1 MKKLFAL
8 FTLCLL
14 TIPLAWGADV
24 IFVAG
29 TDMGETSV
37 TKDGVTVTMST
48 MSRTDNYRCYG
59 SSSMTVSSTVGS
71 ITSIELTCTA
81 SGTSNYGP
89 SKFSLNMYSIGSYS
103 YSGYTGTWTRN
114 AVNSTTSVTLDA
126 SSQVRM
132 TQIVVTIEGQS
143 ATVEAPVFSPVA
155 GEVASGTEV
164 SMTTTTAGAAIYYT
178 TNGSTPTSS
187 STQYAGP
194 VSITAATTFKAIA
207 IKDGVSSEVT
217 TAAYTIASSGG
228 GTENTATL
236 TNADIVAAG
245 PGSGSY
251 SAWRLT
257 DGNGKRWYASTAI
270 KNQYSNATSGY
281 HYLQIKKST
290 SSSPS
295 YLQVPEYGTKI
306 TKLVMTVSNASS
318 PMTGG
323 GNGATLFFSSSGT
336 TTSTGTGVVS
346 ATGSSTVTID
356 CSTLNLN
363 TGYITASGAVRIWD
377 VTVYYEEEA
386 PGAYTISTSVQP
398 AEGGAVTVKRS
409 ANEGD
414 DVAFEVAPVV
424 NYELDLESVQVTD
437 ASDNAVTCTYGE
449 DGKYHFTMPA
459 SNVTISAN
467 FSQAGTLYILGQ
479 VNGREAS
486 QWNPTQGTP
495 MTYLSGKYTARV
507 YVTGLGNENQGNE
520 KEGYGFLAF
529 SKELAP
535 SNDQAGW
542 DAINNHGLR
551 YGSGATGEY
560 WPVSANEANQS
571 HFGDVIPLYQHS
583 QKSYR
588 LPAGVY
594 DIEIDLNSHPNSVKF
609 TPVTLTLTL
618 DPASGTFNVNKQVAI
633 TSNLSTLIASIN
645 PDETRVAI
653 SHKVGDGDYQ
663 SGATATLGT
672 AGENITVTG
681 RAALGYIEVTGTGTY
696 TIENKYT
703 IAISTDSHGTV
714 TAKVG
719 DQTVTSAAPGETVAL
734 SYSPQSDYQ
743 LAEVTV
749 TDDAG
754 NPVTV
759 SDNTFTM
766 PASNVAV
773 AVTFSRIPHG
783 ITVSNECVSCTITD
797 YPTTATA
804 GTQVSFTV
812 RPKSSRYSITSVT
825 VTNSN
830 GSTIDVGT
838 PRDNGDGTY
847 TYTFG
852 MQAYDVVLCAVCE
865 RQSSSNTFKLVT
877 SQTEIVNGGK
887 YVLIAGESEAL
898 HYNGSNFDD
907 VANKSQGAFTIS
919 DNIATVTSDVAVLT
933 LEPNEEEGY
942 FNIKTSGSYLDHS
955 GTSKSLVLS
964 STGQGWELT
973 YNSSTKLVTIQGED
987 GYYIMDNYSHFRCYN
1002 DTDNGTH
1009 AALYKQVS
1017 AIEDPEILPES
1028 GVHGSE
1034 VEVEITCA
1042 TQNAVIYYTTD
1053 GTDPVVDETTG
1064 ACTAGTQYSGK
1075 FDVTAPAEVRAIAVL
1090 VETDDVETVVTTS
1103 EVTSARYNI
1112 EALRAVM
1119 APGSGSY
1126 VKEQTVTIY
1135 TENVVGTPTIYYTTD
1150 GTDPKT
1156 SETRQTYTEPFVVS
1170 QSCTVRGY
1178 VIDERDPMFGGNDAS
1193 VSATYTIG
1201 VQAPVFSPV
1210 GGIYYQG
1217 EQPVEIFSLSEGA
1230 NIYYTITDD
1239 GTEPA
1244 APDKS
1249 ATRYDGSFTLAVGKV
1264 YNIKAIAYVGNTA
1277 SAVSSVTYD
1286 IRTAATGSNILQNV
1300 AELNAFTAGNNTPQ
1314 TFANPVQIVF
1324 MSTYQNGGVRPEYAF
1339 IRDNS
1344 GYGLVYFGKN
1354 QTQWTIGNNVASFRD
1369 EHGNT
1374 YEGAKMGGNMGWWLG
1389 RDVAGQISIWKQGGV
1404 VMNFHP
1410 EMGVSGDESGIT
1422 SWPGGLLGYAPILPE
1437 THSISEIKAGEAR
1450 VGGDNLWG
1458 HYVHMRN
1465 NQITLTT
1472 ADNDGKYSGTF
1483 TDEDGNKLA
1492 LYDVFYRFMDMSP
1505 SRFTGKANRRYD
1517 IYGVVNWYQKVGWQ
1531 VMPID
1536 FLWIDIPQFDAAHRQ
1551 DATYQEPQTVRI
1563 SSDDDPSATIWYK
1576 TSDMEDFEVYNGS
1589 PITVDH
1595 TMTIETFS
1603 SKPAISELVFDAVGN
1618 GKDYND
1624 DMKSV
1629 HNVVTLTIDM
1639 IEKPVISPESNVYA
1653 VGADPVQA
1661 SISCESADA
1670 TIYYT
1675 TDGSDPKTSETRQT
1689 YTAQTELSFSTTTT
1703 VRAIAERDGYYSA
1716 EADSRT
1722 YTFVKSNGVEYELVT
1737 DHSQLDPTHY
1747 YIIVSKEAGEAL
1759 STTQGEINRGA
1770 SGVLFKDNEKTI
1782 VYGNSDVA
1790 TFTLTNVGTAA
1801 SPRWLLKTA
1810 NSNVNGYLH
1819 VGDGNM
1825 LLTEAEPDAE
1835 ANAEAVININAAD
1848 GSVAHIQ
1855 FAYDGATKRYIR
1867 YWNRDRV
1874 FSTYTNETNLPVY
1887 IYGTASTPLA
1897 VIEQSGKQGES
1908 YTVADDL
1915 QVVYACQANGKY
1927 TMWARDLVDNINAVE
1942 VPATGGDCVD
1952 YMHAAGQ
1959 QTGQWQQNNWV
1970 MLDFASVST
1979 TKYNSIADLLAQGKH
1994 PVVKG
1999 GTLSGQFVDQRN
2011 YTIKV
2016 NNESS
2021 LELDTDVD
2029 NYVFNVYCPA
2039 NYGPNDENGSQ
2050 QSETQTYWFMTPKVM
2065 EVATHT
2071 WSVWKAS
2078 GDDGAFYMPE
2088 RKFEDGKWFNE
2099 ANLQGAYDVAWDYNA
2114 GSFRPTDGEAY
2125 QFLAVTMLKPEQ
2137 QGEPAGAPRRVGAQP
2152 DSQPNATQVVNPLD
2166 LNGGDE
2172 HVVTAVNRLVA
2183 DRQVVSVTYCDVAGR
2198 MSTKPFKGV
2207 NIVVTRYSDGTQQTT
2222 KTTIF

>member
-1 MKKLFAL
+1 MTFQGVKGNRVVIKSIAL
-8 FTLCLL
+8 F
-14 TIPLAWGADV
+14 
-24 IFVAG
+24 F
-29 TDMGETSV
+29 
-37 TKDGVTVTMST
+37 
-48 MSRTDNYRCYG
+48 
-59 SSSMTVSSTVGS
+59 
-71 ITSIELTCTA
+71 
-81 SGTSNYGP
+81 
-89 SKFSLNMYSIGSYS
+89 
-103 YSGYTGTWTRN
+103 
-114 AVNSTTSVTLDA
+114 
-126 SSQVRM
+126 
-132 TQIVVTIEGQS
+132 
-143 ATVEAPVFSPVA
+143 
-155 GEVASGTEV
+155 
-164 SMTTTTAGAAIYYT
+164 
-178 TNGSTPTSS
+178 
-187 STQYAGP
+187 
-194 VSITAATTFKAIA
+194 
-207 IKDGVSSEVT
+207 
-217 TAAYTIASSGG
+217 
-228 GTENTATL
+228 
-236 TNADIVAAG
+236 
-245 PGSGSY
+245 
-251 SAWRLT
+251 
-257 DGNGKRWYASTAI
+257 
-270 KNQYSNATSGY
+270 
-281 HYLQIKKST
+281 
-290 SSSPS
+290 
-295 YLQVPEYGTKI
+295 
-306 TKLVMTVSNASS
+306 
-318 PMTGG
+318 
-323 GNGATLFFSSSGT
+323 
-336 TTSTGTGVVS
+336 
-346 ATGSSTVTID
+346 
-356 CSTLNLN
+356 
-363 TGYITASGAVRIWD
+363 
-377 VTVYYEEEA
+377 EA

-398 AEGGAVTVKRS
+398 AEGGAVTVKGS

-414 DVAFEVAPVV
+414 EIAFEVAPAAG
-424 NYELDLESVQVTD
+424 YELDLESVQVKAAND
-437 ASDNAVTCTYGE
+437 ATVTCSYNDQ

-459 SNVTISAN
+459 SNVTISAA

-495 MTYLSGKYTARV
+495 MTYQSGKYTARV

-551 YGSGATGEY
+551 YGSGATGDY

-594 DIEIDLNSHPNSVKF
+594 DIEIDLNTHPNSVKF
-609 TPVTLTLTL
+609 TPVALTLTL

-633 TSNLSTLIASIN
+633 TSNLTSLIESIN
-645 PDETRVAI
+645 SDETRVAI

-703 IAISTDSHGTV
+703 IAISTDNHGTV

-734 SYSPQSDYQ
+734 SYNPQSDYQ

-783 ITVSNECVSCTITD
+783 ITVSSECVSCTITD
-797 YPTTATA
+797 YPATATA

-825 VTNSN
+825 ATNSN

-847 TYTFG
+847 TYTFT

-865 RQSSSNTFKLVT
+865 RQSSGNTFKLVT
-877 SQTEIVNGGK
+877 SQAEIVNGGK
-887 YVLIAGESEAL
+887 YVVVSNSKDYIAGGYTSSYFKAL
-898 HYNGSNFDD
+898 TGTDYYELSGDIVTVKSND
-907 VANKSQGAFTIS
+907 VNVFTLEDATDGKFYLKAANAYYAVGDGISANKSGHYVTVNN
-919 DNIATVTSDVAVLT
+919 DNRVVVSTSNVTSWSETSARKLAFNEQSPRFSGYKTLT
-933 LEPNEEEGY
+933 INNNQQTPIY
-942 FNIKTSGSYLDHS
+942 
-955 GTSKSLVLS
+955 
-964 STGQGWELT
+964 
-973 YNSSTKLVTIQGED
+973 
-987 GYYIMDNYSHFRCYN
+987 
-1002 DTDNGTH
+1002 
-1009 AALYKQVS
+1009 LYKQVS

-1034 VEVEITCA
+1034 VEVEITCD
-1042 TQNAVIYYTTD
+1042 TENAIIYYTTD
-1053 GTDPVVDETTG
+1053 GTDPVIDETTG

-1090 VETDDVETVVTTS
+1090 VETDDDETVVTTS
-1103 EVTSARYNI
+1103 EVASARYNI

-1150 GTDPKT
+1150 GSDPKT

-1239 GTEPA
+1239 GSEPA

-1300 AELNAFTAGNNTPQ
+1300 AELNAFTAGTNTPQ

-1324 MSTYQNGGVRPEYAF
+1324 MSTYQNKGIHPEYAF
-1339 IRDNS
+1339 VRDNS
-1344 GYGLVYFGKN
+1344 GYGLVYFGKD
-1354 QTQWTIGNNVASFRD
+1354 QSDWTIGNNVASFRD

-1374 YEGAKMGGNMGWWLG
+1374 YAGAKMGGNMGWWLG
-1389 RDVAGQISIWKQGGV
+1389 RDVAGKISIWKQNNE

-1410 EMGVSGDESGIT
+1410 EMGVSGNTSGIT
-1422 SWPGGLLGYAPILPE
+1422 SWPSGLQGYAPILPE
-1437 THSISEIKAGEAR
+1437 THSISEIAAGEAR
-1450 VGGDNLWG
+1450 VGGNNLWG

-1465 NQITLTT
+1465 NHITL
-1472 ADNDGKYSGTF
+1472 DSKDSDGKYSGTF
-1483 TDEDGNKLA
+1483 TDEDGNELA
-1492 LYDVFYRFMDMSP
+1492 LYDVFYRFMNMTPGD
-1505 SRFTGKANRRYD
+1505 FTGKANRRYD
-1517 IYGVVNWYQKVGWQ
+1517 IYGVVNWYKKVGWQ

-1603 SKPAISELVFDAVGN
+1603 SKPAISELVFDADGN

-1675 TDGSDPKTSETRQT
+1675 TDGSDPKTSDSREV

-1887 IYGTASTPLA
+1887 IYGTQSTPLA

-1970 MLDFASVST
+1970 MLDFASVSAA
-1979 TKYNSIADLLAQGKH
+1979 KYNSIADLLAQGKH

-2050 QSETQTYWFMTPKVM
+2050 QSETQTYWFITPKVM

-2125 QFLAVTMLKPEQ
+2125 QFLAVTMLKSEQ
-2137 QGEPAGAPRRVGAQP
+2137 QSEPAGAPRRVGAQP

-2166 LNGGDE
+2166 LNGDAE

>member
-14 TIPLAWGADV
+14 TIPLAWGAEV
-24 IFVAG
+24 VTFVAG
-29 TDMGETSV
+29 TDKGETSV

-59 SSSMTVSSTVGS
+59 GSSMK
-71 ITSIELTCTA
+71 ITSTNGNITKIELTCV
-81 SGTSNYGP
+81 GTDSDNFGP
-89 SKFSLNMYSIGSYS
+89 GQFKLDNITGSYS
-103 YSGYTGTWTRN
+103 YIGKIGTWVVGASPTK
-114 AVNSTTSVTLDA
+114 SVFFQANT
-126 SSQVRM
+126 QVRM
-132 TQIVVTIEGQS
+132 TMIVVTTEGQS
-143 ATVEAPVFSPVA
+143 TTVEAPVFSPAA
-155 GEVASGTEV
+155 GEVTSGTAV
-164 SMTTTTAGAAIYYT
+164 SLSTATSGASIYYT
-178 TNGSTPTSS
+178 TDGTTPTAS
-187 STQYAGP
+187 STLYTAAVP
-194 VSITAATTFKAIA
+194 ITAATTFKAIA
-207 IKDGVSSEVT
+207 IKGGVSSEVA
-217 TAAYTIASSGG
+217 TATYTIASSGG
-228 GTENTATL
+228 GITNTATL
-236 TNADIVAAG
+236 TNANIVAAG
-245 PGSGSY
+245 NAANSY
-251 SAWRLT
+251 QSWT
-257 DGNGKRWYASTAI
+257 IQDENGKQWEAYAI
-270 KNQYSNATSGY
+270 KKAHSNNTSSY
-281 HYLQIKKST
+281 HYLQIKKS
-290 SSSPS
+290 SNNDQY

-306 TKLVMTVSNASS
+306 TKLELTVSADSK
-318 PMTGG
+318 PMGDG
-323 GNGATLFFSSSGT
+323 GNTATLYFSPSNKTSSA
-336 TTSTGTGVVS
+336 GTGVAS
-346 ATGSSTVTID
+346 GTGASNVTID
-356 CSTLNLN
+356 CSSIDLN
-363 TGYITASGAVRIWD
+363 TGYITASGAMRIWD

-386 PGAYTISTSVQP
+386 AGAYTISKDVQP
-398 AEGGAVTVKRS
+398 AEGGVVTVKGS

-414 DVAFEVAPVV
+414 DVAFEVASAAG
-424 NYELDLESVQVTD
+424 YELDLESVQVTD
-437 ASDNAVTCTYGE
+437 ASDNAVTCTYGV

-459 SNVTISAN
+459 SNVTISAT
-467 FSQAGTLYILGQ
+467 FSQAGTLFILGQ

-495 MTYLSGKYTARV
+495 MTYQSGKYTARV
-507 YVTGLGNENQGNE
+507 YITGLGNENQGNE

-535 SNDQAGW
+535 SNDDAGW
-542 DAINNHGLR
+542 NAINNDGLR
-551 YGSGATGEY
+551 YGSGATGDY
-560 WPVSANEANQS
+560 WPVSKNEANQS

-583 QKSYR
+583 RKSYR

-594 DIEIDLNSHPNSVKF
+594 DIEIDLNTHPNSVKF
-609 TPVTLTLTL
+609 TQVALTLTL
-618 DPASGTFNVNKQVAI
+618 DPASGTFNVNKQVDI
-633 TSNLSTLIASIN
+633 TSNLTSLIESIN
-645 PDETRVAI
+645 SDETRVAI

-703 IAISTDSHGTV
+703 ITTSTDNHGTV

-734 SYSPQSDYQ
+734 SYNPQSDYQ

-749 TDDAG
+749 TDAAG

-825 VTNSN
+825 ATNSN
-830 GSTIDVGT
+830 GNTIDVGT

-973 YNSSTKLVTIQGED
+973 YNSSTNLVTIKGKD
-987 GYYIMDNYSHFRCYN
+987 GYYIMDNSSHFRCYQN
-1002 DTDNGTH
+1002 TDNGTH

-1064 ACTAGTQYSGK
+1064 ACTATQYAGK
-1075 FDVTAPAEVRAIAVL
+1075 FNVTAPAEVRAIAVL
-1090 VETDDVETVVTTS
+1090 VETDDDETVVTTS
-1103 EVTSARYNI
+1103 EVTLARYNI
-1112 EALRAVM
+1112 EALRAVI

-1135 TENVVGTPTIYYTTD
+1135 TENVVGTRSIYYTTD
-1150 GTDPKT
+1150 GSDPKT

-1239 GTEPA
+1239 DTEPA

-1300 AELNAFTAGNNTPQ
+1300 AELNAFTAGTSTPQ

-1324 MSTYQNGGVRPEYAF
+1324 MSTYQNKGIHPEYAF
-1339 IRDNS
+1339 VRDNS
-1344 GYGLVYFGKN
+1344 GYGLVYFGKD
-1354 QTQWTIGNNVASFRD
+1354 QSDWTIGKNVASFRD

-1374 YEGAKMGGNMGWWLG
+1374 YPGAKMGGNMGWWLG
-1389 RDVAGQISIWKQGGV
+1389 RDVAGKISIWEQGGE

-1422 SWPGGLLGYAPILPE
+1422 SWPSGLQGYAPILPE

-1465 NQITLTT
+1465 NHITLTT
-1472 ADNDGKYSGTF
+1472 QDNDRKYSGTF
-1483 TDEDGNKLA
+1483 TDEDGNELA
-1492 LYDVFYRFMDMSP
+1492 LYDVFYRFMSMSP
-1505 SRFTGKANRRYD
+1505 GDFTGKANRRYD

-1603 SKPAISELVFDAVGN
+1603 SKPAISELVFDADGN

-1639 IEKPVISPESNVYA
+1639 IEKPVISPESSVYA

-1661 SISCESADA
+1661 SIACESSDA

-1675 TDGSDPKTSETRQT
+1675 TDGSDPKTSDSREV

-1887 IYGTASTPLA
+1887 IYGTQSTPLA

-1915 QVVYACQANGKY
+1915 QVVYACQANGKW
-1927 TMWARDLVDNINAVE
+1927 TMWARDLVDNIDAVAIPE
-1942 VPATGGDCVD
+1942 FDNTHVD
-1952 YMHAAGQ
+1952 YMSLAGQ
-1959 QTGQWQQNNWV
+1959 QAGSWQQNNWV
-1970 MLDFASVST
+1970 MLDFGT
-1979 TKYNSIADLLAQGKH
+1979 TKSDNYTAIEEALSQGKH
-1994 PVVKG
+1994 PVIEG
-1999 GTLSGQFVDQRN
+1999 GKLSGKYVDDRN
-2011 YTIKV
+2011 YTIQV
-2016 NNESS
+2016 SGDAQLTPLN
-2021 LELDTDVD
+2021 LDVA

-2039 NYGPNDENGSQ
+2039 NYGPNEGGWQEREHRS
-2050 QSETQTYWFMTPKVM
+2050 YWFMTPKVM

-2071 WSVWKAS
+2071 WSVWNSETAQ
-2078 GDDGAFYMPE
+2078 GAFYMPE
-2088 RKFEDGKWFNE
+2088 SKFEKGKWTNE

-2114 GSFRPTDGEAY
+2114 AEFTPTKGEAY
-2125 QFLAVTMLKPEQ
+2125 KFLAVTMLKTEQ

>member
-29 TDMGETSV
+29 TDTGETSV
-37 TKDGVTVTMST
+37 TKDGVTVTMSK
-48 MSRTDNYRCYG
+48 MDRDDNYRCYDG
-59 SSSMTVSSTVGS
+59 SSMN
-71 ITSIELTCTA
+71 ITSTNGNVTKIELTCVGA
-81 SGTSNYGP
+81 GSGNYGP
-89 SKFSLNMYSIGSYS
+89 GKFSLDMYSIGNYN
-103 YSGYTGTWTRN
+103 YSGQTGTWTRH
-114 AVNSTTSVTLDA
+114 AVSSTTSVTLNA
-126 SSQVRM
+126 SAQVRM
-132 TQIVVTIEGQS
+132 TKIVVTTEGQS
-143 ATVEAPVFSPVA
+143 TTVEAPVFSPAA
-155 GEVASGTEV
+155 GEVTLGTEV
-164 SMTTTTAGAAIYYT
+164 SMTTTTTGAAIYYT

-187 STQYAGP
+187 STQYTGP
-194 VSITAATTFKAIA
+194 ISITGATNFKAIA
-207 IKDGVSSEVT
+207 IKDGVSSSVT
-217 TAAYTIASSGG
+217 TAAYTIATSSPTGDIKFRKVTDINSLQEG
-228 GTENTATL
+228 KDYLMVGLKNSSPYVMGAITNSVASANQTTFDSEGCITYSDVMEMVTL
-236 TNADIVAAG
+236 TI
-245 PGSGSY
+245 
-251 SAWRLT
+251 T
-257 DGNGKRWYASTAI
+257 TST
-270 KNQYSNATSGY
+270 
-281 HYLQIKKST
+281 T
-290 SSSPS
+290 SSSDKLYKLHTDQG
-295 YLQVPEYGTKI
+295 YLRFTSNKNISFTSDANATYVNHYI
-306 TKLVMTVSNASS
+306 TMD
-318 PMTGG
+318 
-323 GNGATLFFSSSGT
+323 
-336 TTSTGTGVVS
+336 GTGRCTIS
-346 ATGSSTVTID
+346 LYGYTSEMLQFNSGDPRFCYYTSSQQK
-356 CSTLNLN
+356 
-363 TGYITASGAVRIWD
+363 
-377 VTVYYEEEA
+377 VYFYEKVEPE
-386 PGAYTISTSVQP
+386 GAYTISTSVQP
-398 AEGGAVTVKRS
+398 AEGGVVTVNGS

-414 DVAFEVAPVV
+414 DVAFEVAPAAG
-424 NYELDLESVQVTD
+424 YELDLESVQVKD
-437 ASDNAVTCTYGE
+437 ANDATVTCSYNDQ
-449 DGKYHFTMPA
+449 DGKYH
-459 SNVTISAN
+459 
-467 FSQAGTLYILGQ
+467 
-479 VNGREAS
+479 
-486 QWNPTQGTP
+486 
-495 MTYLSGKYTARV
+495 
-507 YVTGLGNENQGNE
+507 
-520 KEGYGFLAF
+520 
-529 SKELAP
+529 
-535 SNDQAGW
+535 
-542 DAINNHGLR
+542 
-551 YGSGATGEY
+551 
-560 WPVSANEANQS
+560 
-571 HFGDVIPLYQHS
+571 
-583 QKSYR
+583 
-588 LPAGVY
+588 
-594 DIEIDLNSHPNSVKF
+594 
-609 TPVTLTLTL
+609 
-618 DPASGTFNVNKQVAI
+618 
-633 TSNLSTLIASIN
+633 
-645 PDETRVAI
+645 
-653 SHKVGDGDYQ
+653 
-663 SGATATLGT
+663 
-672 AGENITVTG
+672 
-681 RAALGYIEVTGTGTY
+681 
-696 TIENKYT
+696 
-703 IAISTDSHGTV
+703 
-714 TAKVG
+714 
-719 DQTVTSAAPGETVAL
+719 
-734 SYSPQSDYQ
+734 
-743 LAEVTV
+743 
-749 TDDAG
+749 
-754 NPVTV
+754 
-759 SDNTFTM
+759 FTM

-825 VTNSN
+825 ATNSN
-830 GSTIDVGT
+830 GSTINVGT
-838 PRDNGDGTY
+838 PTDNGDGTY

-877 SQTEIVNGGK
+877 SQAEIVNGGK

-973 YNSSTKLVTIQGED
+973 YNSSTNLVTIKGKD
-987 GYYIMDNYSHFRCYN
+987 GYYIMDNSSHFRCYQN
-1002 DTDNGTH
+1002 TDNGTH

-1064 ACTAGTQYSGK
+1064 ACTAGTQYAGK
-1075 FDVTAPAEVRAIAVL
+1075 FNVTAPAEVRAIAVL
-1090 VETDDVETVVTTS
+1090 VETDDDETVVTTS

-1112 EALRAVM
+1112 EALRAVI

-1150 GTDPKT
+1150 GSDPKT

-1239 GTEPA
+1239 GSEPA

-1300 AELNAFTAGNNTPQ
+1300 AELNAFTAGTDTPQ

-1324 MSTYQNGGVRPEYAF
+1324 MSTYQNKGVSPEYAF

-1344 GYGLVYFGKN
+1344 GYGLVYFGKD
-1354 QTQWTIGNNVASFRD
+1354 QDDWTIGYNVASFRD

-1422 SWPGGLLGYAPILPE
+1422 SWPDGLLGYAPILPE

-1465 NQITLTT
+1465 NHIAL
-1472 ADNDGKYSGTF
+1472 DSKDGDDKYSGTF
-1483 TDEDGNKLA
+1483 TDEDGNELA
-1492 LYDVFYRFMDMSP
+1492 LYDVFYRFMNLTPGD
-1505 SRFTGKANRRYD
+1505 FTGKANRRYD

-1603 SKPAISELVFDAVGN
+1603 SKPAISELVFDADGN

-1661 SISCESADA
+1661 SIDCESADA

-1675 TDGSDPKTSETRQT
+1675 TDGSVPKTSETRQT

-1722 YTFVKSNGVEYELVT
+1722 YTFVKSHGVEYELVT

-1855 FAYDGATKRYIR
+1855 FAYEGATKRYIR

-1887 IYGTASTPLA
+1887 IYGTAATPLA

-1915 QVVYACQANGKY
+1915 QVVYACQAYGKY

-1970 MLDFASVST
+1970 MLDFAGVSAD
-1979 TKYNSIADLLAQGKH
+1979 KYSSIANLLAQGKH

-2016 NNESS
+2016 NYESS
-2021 LELDTDVD
+2021 LQLDTDVD

-2071 WSVWKAS
+2071 WSVWNSETAQ
-2078 GDDGAFYMPE
+2078 GAFYMPE
-2088 RKFEDGKWFNE
+2088 SKLEKGKWTNE

-2114 GSFRPTDGEAY
+2114 AEFTPTKGEAY
-2125 QFLAVTMLKPEQ
+2125 KFLAVTMLKPEQ

-2166 LNGGDE
+2166 LNGGRE
-2172 HVVTAVNRLVA
+2172 QVVTAVNRLVA

>member
-14 TIPLAWGADV
+14 TIPLAWGAKV
-24 IFVAG
+24 TFVAG
-29 TDMGETSV
+29 TDKGETSV
-37 TKDGVTVTMST
+37 TKEGVTVTMST

-89 SKFSLNMYSIGSYS
+89 SNFSLNMYSIGSYS
-103 YSGYTGTWTRN
+103 CSGYTGTWTRN

-251 SAWRLT
+251 SAWWLT

-270 KNQYSNATSGY
+270 KNQHSKATSGY
-281 HYLQIKKST
+281 HYLQIKAST
-290 SSSPS
+290 TSSPS

-306 TKLVMTVSNASS
+306 TKLVMTVSSVS
-318 PMTGG
+318 QPMTGG

-336 TTSTGTGVVS
+336 TTSSGTGVVS

-398 AEGGAVTVKRS
+398 AEGGVVTVKSS

-414 DVAFEVAPVV
+414 DVAFEVAPAAG
-424 NYELDLESVQVTD
+424 YELDLESVLVKD

-495 MTYLSGKYTARV
+495 MTYQSGKYTARV

-535 SNDQAGW
+535 SNNQAGW

-551 YGSGATGEY
+551 YGSGATGDY

-594 DIEIDLNSHPNSVKF
+594 DIEIDLNTHPNSVKF
-609 TPVTLTLTL
+609 TPVDLTLTL

-681 RAALGYIEVTGTGTY
+681 RAALGYIEVTGSGTY

-703 IAISTDSHGTV
+703 ITTSTDNHGTV

-719 DQTVTSAAPGETVAL
+719 DQTVTSAAPGETVTL

-749 TDDAG
+749 TDAAG

-759 SDNTFTM
+759 TDNTFTM

-783 ITVSNECVSCTITD
+783 ITVSSECVSCTITD
-797 YPTTATA
+797 YPATATA

-825 VTNSN
+825 ATNSN
-830 GSTIDVGT
+830 GSTINVGT
-838 PRDNGDGTY
+838 PTDNGDGTY

-865 RQSSSNTFKLVT
+865 RQSSGNTFKLVT
-877 SQTEIVNGGK
+877 SQAEIVNGGK
-887 YVLIAGESEAL
+887 YVVVSNSKDYIAGGYTSSYFKALTGTDYYELSGDIVTVKSNDVNVFTLEDATDGKFYLKASDGKYYTTSSASSASISESKTAL
-898 HYNGSNFDD
+898 YVNFSNDH
-907 VANKSQGAFTIS
+907 VAISQ
-919 DNIATVTSDVAVLT
+919 SDVVWSEKNTRKLAF
-933 LEPNEEEGY
+933 NEQNHRFAGY
-942 FNIKTSGSYLDHS
+942 SDLKTSYS
-955 GTSKSLVLS
+955 
-964 STGQGWELT
+964 
-973 YNSSTKLVTIQGED
+973 NN
-987 GYYIMDNYSHFRCYN
+987 NYQSPIY
-1002 DTDNGTH
+1002 
-1009 AALYKQVS
+1009 LYKQIS

-1053 GTDPVVDETTG
+1053 GTDPVIDETTG

-1090 VETDDVETVVTTS
+1090 VETDDDETVVTTS
-1103 EVTSARYNI
+1103 EVALARYNI
-1112 EALRAVM
+1112 EALRAVI

-1150 GTDPKT
+1150 GSDPKT

-1239 GTEPA
+1239 DTEPA

-1249 ATRYDGSFTLAVGKV
+1249 ATRYDGHFTLAVGKV

-1300 AELNAFTAGNNTPQ
+1300 AELNAFTAGTSTSQ

-1324 MSTYQNGGVRPEYAF
+1324 MSTYKNVGVSPEYAF

-1344 GYGLVYFGKN
+1344 GYGLVYFGKD
-1354 QTQWTIGNNVASFRD
+1354 QSDWTIGNNVASFRD
-1369 EHGNT
+1369 
-1374 YEGAKMGGNMGWWLG
+1374 
-1389 RDVAGQISIWKQGGV
+1389 
-1404 VMNFHP
+1404 
-1410 EMGVSGDESGIT
+1410 
-1422 SWPGGLLGYAPILPE
+1422 
-1437 THSISEIKAGEAR
+1437 
-1450 VGGDNLWG
+1450 
-1458 HYVHMRN
+1458 
-1465 NQITLTT
+1465 
-1472 ADNDGKYSGTF
+1472 
-1483 TDEDGNKLA
+1483 
-1492 LYDVFYRFMDMSP
+1492 
-1505 SRFTGKANRRYD
+1505 
-1517 IYGVVNWYQKVGWQ
+1517 
-1531 VMPID
+1531 
-1536 FLWIDIPQFDAAHRQ
+1536 
-1551 DATYQEPQTVRI
+1551 
-1563 SSDDDPSATIWYK
+1563 
-1576 TSDMEDFEVYNGS
+1576 
-1589 PITVDH
+1589 
-1595 TMTIETFS
+1595 
-1603 SKPAISELVFDAVGN
+1603 
-1618 GKDYND
+1618 
-1624 DMKSV
+1624 
-1629 HNVVTLTIDM
+1629 
-1639 IEKPVISPESNVYA
+1639 
-1653 VGADPVQA
+1653 
-1661 SISCESADA
+1661 
-1670 TIYYT
+1670 
-1675 TDGSDPKTSETRQT
+1675 
-1689 YTAQTELSFSTTTT
+1689 
-1703 VRAIAERDGYYSA
+1703 
-1716 EADSRT
+1716 
-1722 YTFVKSNGVEYELVT
+1722 
-1737 DHSQLDPTHY
+1737 
-1747 YIIVSKEAGEAL
+1747 
-1759 STTQGEINRGA
+1759 
-1770 SGVLFKDNEKTI
+1770 
-1782 VYGNSDVA
+1782 
-1790 TFTLTNVGTAA
+1790 
-1801 SPRWLLKTA
+1801 
-1810 NSNVNGYLH
+1810 
-1819 VGDGNM
+1819 
-1825 LLTEAEPDAE
+1825 
-1835 ANAEAVININAAD
+1835 
-1848 GSVAHIQ
+1848 
-1855 FAYDGATKRYIR
+1855 
-1867 YWNRDRV
+1867 
-1874 FSTYTNETNLPVY
+1874 
-1887 IYGTASTPLA
+1887 
-1897 VIEQSGKQGES
+1897 
-1908 YTVADDL
+1908 
-1915 QVVYACQANGKY
+1915 
-1927 TMWARDLVDNINAVE
+1927 
-1942 VPATGGDCVD
+1942 
-1952 YMHAAGQ
+1952 
-1959 QTGQWQQNNWV
+1959 
-1970 MLDFASVST
+1970 
-1979 TKYNSIADLLAQGKH
+1979 
-1994 PVVKG
+1994 
-1999 GTLSGQFVDQRN
+1999 
-2011 YTIKV
+2011 
-2016 NNESS
+2016 
-2021 LELDTDVD
+2021 
-2029 NYVFNVYCPA
+2029 
-2039 NYGPNDENGSQ
+2039 
-2050 QSETQTYWFMTPKVM
+2050 
-2065 EVATHT
+2065 
-2071 WSVWKAS
+2071 
-2078 GDDGAFYMPE
+2078 
-2088 RKFEDGKWFNE
+2088 
-2099 ANLQGAYDVAWDYNA
+2099 
-2114 GSFRPTDGEAY
+2114 
-2125 QFLAVTMLKPEQ
+2125 
-2137 QGEPAGAPRRVGAQP
+2137 
-2152 DSQPNATQVVNPLD
+2152 
-2166 LNGGDE
+2166 
-2172 HVVTAVNRLVA
+2172 
-2183 DRQVVSVTYCDVAGR
+2183 
-2198 MSTKPFKGV
+2198 
-2207 NIVVTRYSDGTQQTT
+2207 
-2222 KTTIF
+2222 